1 MASLSAVTA
10 VAAVLQASPATPR
23 APLTWRVASAGACG
37 GGRGRPTIHLAGRAA
52 PSRAAPVRCGHPL
65 PRGVRRGN
73 REEVQSSP
81 GGGGE
86 PLPGALSQR
95 AELEPVWFHARL
107 QAGRGGPC
115 GPHLPPWLPEGGLKA
130 GSTRRLNHC
139 ARIVLALYF
148 LEQNTMNHCARIVF
162 CSKRRDHVSPLLKQL
177 NWPTFDDLIT
187 ERDVAMIFRAMHHR
201 RAPDALRDTIVYRRD
216 VTARDTRG
224 ALTGLLQ
231 PPRVRRELARRFF
244 TYRATSA
251 WNRSPS
257 EVRDAVTTRGCRRA
271 VQAWLRGS
279 DER

>member
-1 MASLSAVTA
+1 MRVNT
-10 VAAVLQASPATPR
+10 ATPS
-23 APLTWRVASAGACG
+23 AKGHEPLCSHCILFQKEGQCYMSKVNAHYER
-37 GGRGRPTIHLAGRAA
+37 ID
-52 PSRAAPVRCGHPL
+52 
-65 PRGVRRGN
+65 PRNGVRN
-73 REEVQSSP
+73 SVP
-81 GGGGE
+81 GVDSIVMCIVKVH
-86 PLPGALSQR
+86 SQQIDHR
-95 AELEPVWFHARL
+95 NGVSHSVSGVNPFIM
-107 QAGRGGPC
+107 
-115 GPHLPPWLPEGGLKA
+115 
-130 GSTRRLNHC
+130 
-139 ARIVLALYF
+139 RIYF
-148 LEQNTMNHCARIVF
+148 AHVTGV
-162 CSKRRDHVSPLLKQL
+162 HVSPLLKQL

-201 RAPDALRDTIVYRRD
+201 PAPDALRDTIVYRRD

-257 EVRDAVTTRGCRRA
+257 EVRDAVTTRGCRWA